1 MIKTVPKD
9 YRVKPGTWGESK
21 VRVQIMLTP
30 TALAKVDG
38 VADELHLTRA
48 EVLERMVRTSNMDAD
63 TLKIGESTHA
73 DKFEV
78 PA

>member
-1 MIKTVPKD
+1 MVNAVPRD

-48 EVLERMVRTSNMDAD
+48 EVLERLVRTSDMDAD
-63 TLKIGESTHA
+63 MLKSKESNHA
-73 DKFEV
+73 DKIE
-78 PA
+78 ATA

>member
-1 MIKTVPKD
+1 MVRTVPKD
-9 YRVKPGTWGESK
+9 YRVKPGAWGESK

-30 TALAKVDG
+30 TALSKVDE

-48 EVLERMVRTSNMDAD
+48 ELLERVIRCGGLDAAEKY
-63 TLKIGESTHA
+63 TEA
-73 DKFEV
+73 E